1 MLYRSTLL
9 LALAALLFNCE
20 DTVAVPSD
28 FEEGQLVV
36 EAWLTDQP
44 QEQVINL
51 TLSQDFF
58 GAGVP
63 PRVEGATVV
72 VCQDTTLN
80 SCRFFTE
87 RDPGEYVWTPTAP
100 DETLGEVGQEFFLG
114 IELGEDRYV
123 SSSTMQRVPEID
135 SISFY
140 FEEEQLG
147 VEEGFYAQL
156 YAKDPPGRGDAY
168 FIRSFHNDT
177 LLIRPFEFALAYDAT
192 FSPGAD
198 ADGTT
203 FIFPI
208 RFSINRLDEDGAP
221 QALNPEDRVEVEL
234 WSLTDEAFL
243 FLTVAQEQVQ
253 NGGIFAVPL
262 ANAPG
267 NVINVDTQE
276 PVLGFFHVAA
286 VSEAE
291 RTFTGN

>member
-1 MLYRSTLL
+1 MVSRLISL

-20 DTVAVPSD
+20 DTVEVPSD
-28 FEEGQLVV
+28 FAEGQLVV
-36 EAWLTDQP
+36 EAWLTDQSR
-44 QEQVINL
+44 EQVINL
-51 TLSQDFF
+51 TRSQDFF
-58 GAGVP
+58 GGGLP

-72 VCQDTTLN
+72 VCQDTTLG
-80 SCRFFTE
+80 SCAFFTE
-87 RDPGEYVWTPTAP
+87 RGPGEYVWAPATPG
-100 DETLGEVGQEFFLG
+100 ETLGDVGQQFFLG
-114 IELGEDRYV
+114 IELGDERYV
-123 SSSTMQRVPEID
+123 STSTMQRVPEID

-147 VEEGFYAQL
+147 VDEGFYAQL
-156 YAKDPPGRGDAY
+156 YARDLPGRGDAY
-168 FIRSFHNDT
+168 FIRSYHNDT

-208 RFSINRLDEDGAP
+208 RFSINRLDDDGAP
-221 QALNPEDRVEVEL
+221 QALNPGDRVAVEL

-267 NVINVDTQE
+267 NVFNVDTE
-276 PVLGFFHVAA
+276 EAVLGFFHVAA
-286 VSEAE
+286 VSEAG
-291 RTFTGN
+291 RTFEGG